1 MSHLLYRAAQIFG
14 AACAAFVFLVFL
26 GYVTPAKTP
35 TPTAGS
41 VVYLG
46 DARGHGSGVH
56 IGDGYILTAAHVVRS
71 EKTMPVV
78 TDDGTTVEGAV
89 LWASPEYDVA
99 LIRAPVTAKAAPL
112 ACREANVGEEIRASG
127 NPYDQKFVTAR
138 GHVSGAAREYE
149 PWKRVIVIDTTMVHG
164 MSGGP
169 TFDMQGNVVGINVGV
184 MVVSQGMAS
193 YVASFGYIV
202 PGSTVCMLMGREG

>member
-1 MSHLLYRAAQIFG
+1 MRQLLYRAAQIFG
-14 AACAAFVFLVFL
+14 AACAAVLILFLVSAQ
-26 GYVTPAKTP
+26 TPAP

-41 VVYLG
+41 VVFLG

-78 TDDGTTVEGAV
+78 MDDGVTVEGAI

-99 LIRAPVTAKAAPL
+99 LIRAPVNAKAAPL
-112 ACREANVGEEIRASG
+112 ACREAKVGEEIRASG

-149 PWKRVIVIDTTMVHG
+149 PWKRVLVLDTTMVHG

-169 TFDMQGNVVGINVGV
+169 TFDMQGNVIGINVGV
-184 MVVSQGMAS
+184 MVVSQGVAS